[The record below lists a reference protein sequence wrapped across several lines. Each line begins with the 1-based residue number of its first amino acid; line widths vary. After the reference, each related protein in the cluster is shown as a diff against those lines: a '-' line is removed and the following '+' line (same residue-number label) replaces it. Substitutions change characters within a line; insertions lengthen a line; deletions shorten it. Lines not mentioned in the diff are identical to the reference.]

1 MMKGLLVLAVFLLCL
16 FGLANLI
23 WAVMLWLTR
32 GRHSRKPTMVLLLPH
47 HCADIEPALRSAVF
61 EAESMGSSR
70 CSGILA
76 VDDRLPPEGKAIAR
90 AFCDSHCGITLCDSD
105 HLIERLALLQCVCP
119 NEDTIP

>member
-1 MMKGLLVLAVFLLCL
+1 MAISRFALPRSKPERQGFFMMKGLLVLAVFLLCL

-61 EAESMGSSR
+61 EAESMGIQPMQR
-70 CSGILA
+70 HSG
-76 VDDRLPPEGKAIAR
+76 RG
-90 AFCDSHCGITLCDSD
+90 
-105 HLIERLALLQCVCP
+105 
-119 NEDTIP
+119 